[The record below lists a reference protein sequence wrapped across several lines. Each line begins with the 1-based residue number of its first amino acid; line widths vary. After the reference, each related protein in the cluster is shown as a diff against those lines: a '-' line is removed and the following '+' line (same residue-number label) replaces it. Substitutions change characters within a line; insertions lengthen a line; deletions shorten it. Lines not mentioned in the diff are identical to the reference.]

1 MIYQWVCTQLG
12 DPHLLLIYLSHWHF
26 RWDRTKRTSSQ
37 SSSFLFLSCIINTKF
52 TKKFIQGTYS
62 HLEYQ
67 EPCEFLFKICKPK
80 LPVLDYGCIVR
91 GYPVISYPWIF
102 LIQTICTQAQTFRT
116 HFRSVHT
123 QPSGRFVPNKLWHK
137 MFKTNI
143 NIHFIY
149 PGNRKIIKMHT
160 RMRKVYVWS
169 YLLHCWTLLN
179 NRSVSDPHKVSVICF
194 SIVYTCEFLD
204 NNS

>member
-1 MIYQWVCTQLG
+1 M
-12 DPHLLLIYLSHWHF
+12 
-26 RWDRTKRTSSQ
+26 
-37 SSSFLFLSCIINTKF
+37 
-52 TKKFIQGTYS
+52 TYS

-91 GYPVISYPWIF
+91 GYPVILYPWIF
-102 LIQTICTQAQTFRT
+102 LTQAICTQAICTQAICTQAICTQAQTFRT

-137 MFKTNI
+137 MFKTNV

-149 PGNRKIIKMHT
+149 PSNHKIIKMHA
-160 RMRKVYVWS
+160 RMRKVCVWS
-169 YLLHCWTLLN
+169 YLLYCWTLLN
-179 NRSVSDPHKVSVICF
+179 NKSVSDPHKVSVICF
-194 SIVYTCEFLD
+194 SIVYTSEFLD